1 MVRATRDASRRPV
14 PTRGEAVND
23 RPVEPSEPSAGAPA
37 AKRGGGCGRSGGGRI
52 EVSPQFAVEP
62 GLSINRIELP
72 QGSFT
77 TQLVTTRATY
87 TFTPTMFVS
96 ALMQYNSSNSALSTN
111 VRLRWEYQP
120 GSELFIV
127 FNEQRDSF
135 TPQRFPELE
144 NRAFIVKINRLFRF

>member
-1 MVRATRDASRRPV
+1 MLPGLRRCP
-14 PTRGEAVND
+14 G
-23 RPVEPSEPSAGAPA
+23 
-37 AKRGGGCGRSGGGRI
+37 GGGRI

-96 ALMQYNSSNSALSTN
+96 ALLQYNSSNSALSTN

-135 TPQRFPELE
+135 TPRRFPELE